1 MSSPS
6 RGRKQRFRKTK
17 AELIEEI
24 EALEQHVADFQSTSS
39 RARRADDYLAGQELT
54 HLARFLSE
62 NPNPVLRVTAN
73 ARVLYANDAALA
85 IQGLFVG
92 VDKRTLTPRLAKACD
107 EMSQTTTPRDVE
119 FETQAR
125 GFVFSMTPVAGE
137 IYINL
142 YGRDI
147 TEHKQAE
154 QELARKEAQL
164 RVALDNMP
172 GGMTLEASDGRY
184 VLINSQYAE
193 LHDYPEDFLKAGMSV
208 DEEVRF
214 QIERGDFGPG
224 SEDAQVKEML
234 GLYRRGN
241 ATSWERT
248 LPHGRTRRFNVAPTP
263 QGGYATITTDI
274 TELKDRE
281 KELAEKEAQLRVAL
295 DNMPGGIVLMDRHL
309 KYVLFNAQY
318 SQLAELPEGLL
329 RVGGSIHD
337 VLDFQRQRGDF
348 GPGEKSKVLAA
359 VLAVYRQGKA
369 ASWERTIAG
378 TGRTIEVYVA
388 PTPEGGYV
396 SVLTD
401 ITARKRHQEALRE
414 SEERYALAMKGSNE
428 GLWDW
433 DISDGELYVSP
444 YISTLVGLGGQDLRT
459 TRDDLRARVHPED
472 LPSSAAALAAH
483 LNRENEHY
491 ESEYRVLGP
500 DGHYRWVHS
509 RGLCL
514 WDETGAPYRMAGS
527 IGDITERKEA
537 EVKLREA
544 REMA

>member
-6 RGRKQRFRKTK
+6 RVRKQRFRMAK

-24 EALEQHVADFQSTSS
+24 EALEQRAADFEIPSS
-39 RARRADDYLAGQELT
+39 RVRRADDYLAGQELSP
-54 HLARFLSE
+54 LARFPSE
-62 NPNPVLRVTAN
+62 NPNPVLRVA
-73 ARVLYANDAALA
+73 AHGRVLYANDAARA
-85 IQGLFVG
+85 IQGLFADA
-92 VDKRTLTPRLAKACD
+92 DKRTLTPRLAKVRD
-107 EMSQTTTPRDVE
+107 ETNQTTKPRELE
-119 FETQAR
+119 FEAQAR
-125 GFVFSMTPVAGE
+125 VFVFSMTPVTGE
-137 IYINL
+137 TYINI

-154 QELARKEAQL
+154 EELARKEAQL

-172 GGMTLEASDGRY
+172 GGMTLEDSDGRY

-193 LHDYPEDFLKAGMSV
+193 LHDYPGDFLKAGMSV

-214 QIERGDFGPG
+214 QNERGDFGPG
-224 SEDAQVKEML
+224 SEDTYVKEML
-234 GLYRRGN
+234 NFYRRGK

-248 LPHGRTRRFNVAPTP
+248 LPHGRTLRFNVAPTP

-274 TELKDRE
+274 TELKNRE
-281 KELAEKEAQLRVAL
+281 KELAEKETQLRVAL

-318 SQLAELPEGLL
+318 SELAELPEGLL
-329 RVGGSIHD
+329 KVGGSIHD
-337 VLDFQRQRGDF
+337 VLDFQRKRGDF
-348 GPGEKSKVLAA
+348 GPGEKSKVLAV

-401 ITARKRHQEALRE
+401 ITARKRHEEALRE

-433 DISDGELYVSP
+433 DIRDGELYVSP
-444 YISTLVGLGGQDLRT
+444 YITRLFGLGGQDLKT
-459 TRDDLRARVHPED
+459 TPDEIRARVHPED
-472 LPSSAAALAAH
+472 LPPVVAALGAH
-483 LNRENEHY
+483 LNRENEYY
-491 ESEYRVLGP
+491 ESEYRALGP
-500 DGHYRWVHS
+500 RWAVSLGAQPWIVSVGRDGRTLPHGRLHW
-509 RGLCL
+509 
-514 WDETGAPYRMAGS
+514 
-527 IGDITERKEA
+527 
-537 EVKLREA
+537 
-544 REMA
+544 